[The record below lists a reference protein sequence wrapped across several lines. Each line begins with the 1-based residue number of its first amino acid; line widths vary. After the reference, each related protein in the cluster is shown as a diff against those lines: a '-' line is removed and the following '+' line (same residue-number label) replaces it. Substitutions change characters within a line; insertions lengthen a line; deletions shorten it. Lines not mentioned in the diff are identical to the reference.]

1 LYTSLDAQ
9 NLKAAMSTQDEL
21 KYYQQSAERF
31 GSLIEDDAPL
41 VDDFRDATELPA
53 PAHCIVMGIAIKVV
67 QGLPIEAASEAIS
80 ALAQYHE
87 GLGERVKGAGTLLH
101 ESSAQEGQRSLI
113 DRLLKGKARSEVV
126 GQMKGLQASLA
137 SIDQGRLDR
146 LHSESQEQLH
156 VYFGLLE
163 RILKSVEGSD

>member
-1 LYTSLDAQ
+1 MGVIALPRPGGVTHGGGGAVLSLAGWWVRPSRVTGCSGVCI
-9 NLKAAMSTQDEL
+9 A
-21 KYYQQSAERF
+21 
-31 GSLIEDDAPL
+31 
-41 VDDFRDATELPA
+41 VDMRP
-53 PAHCIVMGIAIKVV
+53 
-67 QGLPIEAASEAIS
+67 
-80 ALAQYHE
+80 YHE